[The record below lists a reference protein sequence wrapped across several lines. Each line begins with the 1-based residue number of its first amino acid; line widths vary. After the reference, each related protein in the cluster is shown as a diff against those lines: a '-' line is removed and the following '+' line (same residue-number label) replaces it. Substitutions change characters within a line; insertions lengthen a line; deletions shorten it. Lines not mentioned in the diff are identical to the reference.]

1 MQIKLVFENSGDE
14 LTFTAINHEVA
25 EYYIDKLNQY
35 NNNNFAVQDSI
46 DQQIS
51 RNISS
56 LRQSIID
63 ANSFIHL
70 LTGNKLD
77 VSYSDDDFLDQKLL
91 NQLHAN
97 WVNSHYSQYNVQQN
111 THSEDPAVR
120 ELAEKLHTMLPD
132 EISIIGTAL
141 SKLDLLGKYDRMNM
155 AIHALEESFNYI
167 KFKTSIWYSVPNPF
181 PKSVLTN
188 DVCNLRIAFNHL
200 GRTLYNKY
208 INFDNSLGYN
218 DENTYDELLGFV
230 GVYLSRPQ
238 TIQLST
244 EYIAWCRERNIEP
257 TGNFLNIGNLPDID
271 TRLTEYRQL
280 IYRNTKSN
288 NRITLIKG

>member
-97 WVNSHYSQYNVQQN
+97 WVNSH
-111 THSEDPAVR
+111 
-120 ELAEKLHTMLPD
+120 
-132 EISIIGTAL
+132 
-141 SKLDLLGKYDRMNM
+141 
-155 AIHALEESFNYI
+155 
-167 KFKTSIWYSVPNPF
+167 
-181 PKSVLTN
+181 
-188 DVCNLRIAFNHL
+188 
-200 GRTLYNKY
+200 
-208 INFDNSLGYN
+208 
-218 DENTYDELLGFV
+218 
-230 GVYLSRPQ
+230 
-238 TIQLST
+238 
-244 EYIAWCRERNIEP
+244 
-257 TGNFLNIGNLPDID
+257 
-271 TRLTEYRQL
+271 
-280 IYRNTKSN
+280 
-288 NRITLIKG
+288 